1 MVCKGAAPPCN
12 PTNYLLFL
20 AFGWGETGCVYCVV
34 CEILC
39 GLDLLPV
46 YHRLRTFVPAGSLP
60 RLKLRTDATPFSLLW
75 SFLRKLL
82 RRPLTATNKS
92 KTEPFWLC
100 FTHGLRFFRSCGVF
114 FENSFILDYAAF
126 GTMQL
131 GFIIFYKI
139 ISLRSVPHNQARPTA
154 NPPSPINCYKQIQN

>member
-1 MVCKGAAPPCN
+1 MRVDVLDYVGFGTMQLGFTIFTK
-12 PTNYLLFL
+12 LFHS
-20 AFGWGETGCVYCVV
+20 VQ
-34 CEILC
+34 
-39 GLDLLPV
+39 
-46 YHRLRTFVPAGSLP
+46 
-60 RLKLRTDATPFSLLW
+60 FSLLW

-131 GFIIFYKI
+131 RFIIFYKI

-154 NPPSPINCYKQIQN
+154 NPPSPINCCKQIQN

>member
-20 AFGWGETGCVYCVV
+20 TFGWGETECVYCVV

-60 RLKLRTDATPFSLLW
+60 RLKLRTAYAFFYRLGHPPSFYSGIFPTAVINYFALYSEAGSLPRLKLRTAYAFFYRLGHPP
-75 SFLRKLL
+75 SFYRSKLL
-82 RRPLTATNKS
+82 TTCNPCIPLRLFKATLQRIAANLRAGCADAHTA
-92 KTEPFWLC
+92 
-100 FTHGLRFFRSCGVF
+100 H
-114 FENSFILDYAAF
+114 
-126 GTMQL
+126 
-131 GFIIFYKI
+131 
-139 ISLRSVPHNQARPTA
+139 
-154 NPPSPINCYKQIQN
+154 

>member
-20 AFGWGETGCVYCVV
+20 AFGWGETECVYCVV

-60 RLKLRTDATPFSLLW
+60 RLKLRTDATL
-75 SFLRKLL
+75 FLPPGASAL
-82 RRPLTATNKS
+82 
-92 KTEPFWLC
+92 
-100 FTHGLRFFRSCGVF
+100 
-114 FENSFILDYAAF
+114 ILF
-126 GTMQL
+126 GHL
-131 GFIIFYKI
+131 SYGG
-139 ISLRSVPHNQARPTA
+139 H
-154 NPPSPINCYKQIQN
+154 